1 MGKRVHDDV
10 LDGALGIVRD
20 NTTKM
25 VACSGEPENFSAA
38 NGSLKL
44 AEVAMSAGD
53 FTLGDGVESGRRVV
67 VAEKSGVAVTGTGTA
82 NHVALLDGA
91 NSRLLYVTTCT
102 AQSLTAGQT
111 VTFGSWDVE
120 INDPA

>member
-1 MGKRVHDDV
+1 MGKLVHDDV
-10 LDGALGIVRD
+10 LDGALGIGR
-20 NTTKM
+20 NNGTKM
-25 VACSGEPENFSAA
+25 VAGSAEPGSFIAA

-44 AEVAMSAGD
+44 AEVPMSAGD
-53 FTLGDGVESGRRVV
+53 FTIGNGVQSGRRGV
-67 VAEKSGVAVTGTGTA
+67 VAEKSGGVVTGTGTA
-82 NHVALLDGA
+82 NHVALLDVA
-91 NSRLLYVTTCT
+91 NSRVLYVTTCT